1 MKIAALYDVHG
12 MPWALEAVLAELA
25 AEQVDAVVFGGDFVH
40 GPYPR
45 ETLERVRALDA
56 VVVRGNCERTPDDWD
71 RAHLTAEQLAWAAA
85 LPLTAEVDGVLF
97 CHATPTD
104 DLPLTV
110 YSSPDETIAA
120 NFAGVTGTVVIGHT
134 HHQFDRR
141 VGDLRV
147 VNAGSVGMPYEG
159 DVAAFWALLLDG
171 EPEFRRTAFD
181 VDLAVQALEESGWP
195 TAAEFVQDNLRR
207 GITRDEAIAEWKRQ
221 T

>member
-1 MKIAALYDVHG
+1 LNVAALYDVHG
-12 MPWALEAVLAELA
+12 MPWALDAVLAEVA
-25 AEQVDAVVFGGDFVH
+25 AEHVDAVVFGGDFVH

-71 RAHLTAEQLAWAAA
+71 RAHLTDEQLGWAAG
-85 LPLTAEVDGVLF
+85 LPLAAEVDGVVF

-110 YSSPDETIAA
+110 YSSTDETIAA
-120 NFAGVTGTVVIGHT
+120 NFAGVSGTVVIGHT

-141 VGDLRV
+141 VGDVRV

-159 DVAAFWALLLDG
+159 TVAAFWALLVDG
-171 EPEFRRTAFD
+171 EPQFRRTDFD
-181 VDLAVQALEESGWP
+181 LDRAIRAVEASGWP
-195 TAAEFVQDNLRR
+195 SAAEFVEDNLRR
-207 GITRDEAIAEWKRQ
+207 GITRDEAIAEWERHP
-221 T
+221 